1 MQRLREGLGT
11 TSVISSSPVW
21 DTLWVLA
28 TSGGSPTFVMN
39 TEVSE
44 GLCLILVFPWY
55 HQEYAT
61 DSYT

>member
-11 TSVISSSPVW
+11 TSVISSSHVW

-44 GLCLILVFPWY
+44 VVFV
-55 HQEYAT
+55 
-61 DSYT
+61 